1 MKKGGPFMKKRTSIR
16 GFVTGALTMA
26 LVFALASPAG
36 AQMVGKTIEVFTGIT
51 IYVNGA
57 EMKPTDA
64 NGNPVDVFVY
74 EGTTYVPLRAVS
86 QSLGENVQYD
96 GPTQSVY
103 IGDDPRMTNYL
114 LTVCPPYES
123 SGYRAKAFSMDGI
136 SYPANGFYLD
146 SSPKDYALFNLNG
159 QYSSLTVTMGHL
171 NGHSQYESGI
181 CIYLD
186 GQLSQTI
193 TLEKECLAKQ
203 ITIPLNGALQL
214 KIARNQE
221 KSSGG
226 VGFANAILH

>member
-1 MKKGGPFMKKRTSIR
+1 MKKRTSIR

-51 IYVNGA
+51 IYVDGA

-64 NGNPVDVFVY
+64 NGKPVDVFVY

-114 LTVCPPYES
+114 LTVCPPYSTNDYDE
-123 SGYRAKAFSMDGI
+123 KEFSMDGI
-136 SYPANGFYLD
+136 SYPANGFCF
-146 SSPKDYALFNLNG
+146 SWHGRGIFNLNG
-159 QYSSLTVTMGHL
+159 KYTSLTMTVGHL
-171 NGHSQYESGI
+171 DKYANCENEIQ
-181 CIYLD
+181 IYLD
-186 GQLSQTI
+186 GQHAQTI
-193 TLEKECLAKQ
+193 KLEKDCLAKQ
-203 ITIPLNGALQL
+203 VTIPLNGALQL
-214 KIARNQE
+214 KME
-221 KSSGG
+221 KNDYGD